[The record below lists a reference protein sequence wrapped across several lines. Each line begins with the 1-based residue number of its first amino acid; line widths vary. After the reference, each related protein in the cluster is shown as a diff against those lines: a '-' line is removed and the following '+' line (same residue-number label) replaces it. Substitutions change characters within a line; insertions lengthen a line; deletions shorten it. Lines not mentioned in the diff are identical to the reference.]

1 MIDEEREE
9 INVNLNTAQQQL
21 KNILETM
28 NRTTTMLSIKE
39 ELFGPLDFSILK
51 DYGFENIKYII
62 LKKGKITNITGL
74 PKGLKSIMCREN
86 LLIELKDLPSSL
98 ITIMVEHNHL
108 KSIDLSNLSNLNNVV
123 LSHNEI
129 STLEN
134 LPKSLV
140 SLKCDHNK
148 IGRLNLSGLEKL
160 NVLHVSNNPITIIEN
175 LPEGIS
181 DFQMENTPSIEFRN
195 VSGIPTPA
203 LSTTETNDDS
213 ENIDYQD
220 ALNNYFKMKTKYENY
235 IYKTKKSI
243 FDNEPN
249 KKLAKKKVSE
259 IKPKCI
265 NCKRPV
271 GTIFSNGKKD
281 RRYSAICGDTD
292 INTRCGLNIVIFTGD
307 YMNLEYMLDLFKEEV
322 DEIKD
327 TIIKQKLKTLFNYIS
342 EESSVRIFKKEL
354 QSYTE
359 NSEVYKQI
367 LDTYNNVHN
376 NKEKKLAINKKIT
389 EIFRLIEHNRELL
402 TEYQKTNN
410 REILMNSLD
419 LQIKQIAPE
428 IRNLR
433 LLKNEIMEI
442 DNETNRDEFKLIRY
456 PNMLNTLEYISG
468 EPPRV
473 IKYRL

>member
-1 MIDEEREE
+1 
-9 INVNLNTAQQQL
+9 L
-21 KNILETM
+21 
-28 NRTTTMLSIKE
+28 
-39 ELFGPLDFSILK
+39 
-51 DYGFENIKYII
+51 
-62 LKKGKITNITGL
+62 TNIV
-74 PKGLKSIMCREN
+74 I
-86 LLIELKDLPSSL
+86 
-98 ITIMVEHNHL
+98 
-108 KSIDLSNLSNLNNVV
+108 
-123 LSHNEI
+123 SHNEI

-134 LPKSLV
+134 LPKSVV

-160 NVLHVSNNPITIIEN
+160 DILHVSNNPITIIEN

-195 VSGIPTPA
+195 GLGLPTPA
-203 LSTTETNDDS
+203 LTTTESNDDS
-213 ENIDYQD
+213 ENMDYQD
-220 ALNNYFKMKTKYENY
+220 ALNNYFKMKTKYEND
-235 IYKTKKSI
+235 IYKMKKSI

-249 KKLAKKKVSE
+249 KKLAKKKVSG

-265 NCKRPV
+265 NCKRAV

-281 RRYSAICGDTD
+281 GRYTAICGDSEP
-292 INTRCGLNIVIFTGD
+292 NTKCALNIVIFSGN

-342 EESSVRIFKKEL
+342 EESSVKIFKKEL

-359 NSEVYKQI
+359 NSGVYKKI
-367 LDTYNNVHN
+367 LDNYNEIHN
-376 NKEKKLAINKKIT
+376 NKEKKLTINKKIT
-389 EIFRLIEHNRELL
+389 EVFRLVEHNRELL
-402 TEYQKTNN
+402 SEYQKTNN
-410 REILMNSLD
+410 AEILMNSLD

-433 LLKNEIMEI
+433 LLKHEVMEI

-456 PNMLNTLEYISG
+456 PNMLNTIDYLNG